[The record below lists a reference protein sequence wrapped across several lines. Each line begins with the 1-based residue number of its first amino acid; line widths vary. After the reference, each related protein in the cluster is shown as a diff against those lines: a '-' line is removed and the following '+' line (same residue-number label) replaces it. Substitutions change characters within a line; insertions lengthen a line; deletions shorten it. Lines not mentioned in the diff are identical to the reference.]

1 MLGSLV
7 LLTQTAHITSD
18 IAPVPLLWIAP
29 LAIYLTTFILVFAS
43 PIFYL
48 PRIYTYAWPAIGV
61 IEILMGKTDLLFKL
75 GLNLLNVFLLCM
87 ICNGELAAAK
97 PPANRLPLYWLC
109 TSIGGVLAG
118 LFVSV
123 LAPLVFSFDL
133 ERHLTYCMMIILT
146 LTVIKKRKLFILG
159 YKPTTYTWVG
169 WSSAVLLL
177 LIAGDTLAT
186 DTIYRERNFYG
197 SVQVKED
204 GTYRELVNGQI
215 LHGQQFLKPE
225 HRMIPG
231 SYFQLPIAFVDTFL
245 RWRSRGARQEYG
257 VVGLGVGTIAAY
269 GRKGDSID
277 YFEIDPK
284 IIKIAQSFFSYIS
297 GSKATVKL
305 IPGDARATIKALPTE
320 KRYDLLVIDAFN
332 GDAVPVHLLTTEAI
346 QIYLSHVKPDGILMF
361 HVSNR
366 FINLIPPVS
375 SSARTLG
382 LHPLVLD
389 DIVSLYVA
397 FVRSDSEIKAMKDCI
412 SENHELLKDLMVQDV
427 PPSTAKGWTDDFA
440 NLASYFQF
448 K

>member
-1 MLGSLV
+1 MSL
-7 LLTQTAHITSD
+7 
-18 IAPVPLLWIAP
+18 
-29 LAIYLTTFILVFAS
+29 
-43 PIFYL
+43 
-48 PRIYTYAWPAIGV
+48 
-61 IEILMGKTDLLFKL
+61 
-75 GLNLLNVFLLCM
+75 
-87 ICNGELAAAK
+87 
-97 PPANRLPLYWLC
+97 
-109 TSIGGVLAG
+109 
-118 LFVSV
+118 
-123 LAPLVFSFDL
+123 
-133 ERHLTYCMMIILT
+133 
-146 LTVIKKRKLFILG
+146 
-159 YKPTTYTWVG
+159 
-169 WSSAVLLL
+169 
-177 LIAGDTLAT
+177 
-186 DTIYRERNFYG
+186 
-197 SVQVKED
+197 
-204 GTYRELVNGQI
+204 
-215 LHGQQFLKPE
+215 
-225 HRMIPG
+225 
-231 SYFQLPIAFVDTFL
+231 
-245 RWRSRGARQEYG
+245 
-257 VVGLGVGTIAAY
+257 
-269 GRKGDSID
+269 D

-389 DIVSLYVA
+389 DIASLYVA

-412 SENHELLKDLMVQDV
+412 SGNHELLKDLMVQDV